1 MVIIA
6 QCMDNDSDDVISSQE
21 EPSPSEP
28 EHDVDQ
34 PSSDE
39 GVDSPSSDVDAD
51 DSDEPPQGESIED
64 TPADEVQD
72 VQPQI
77 PLPSE
82 NSEPQDDSSSQPS
95 PQLASLSKKSMA
107 FIIIMM
113 FITSILAVA
122 IANGFS
128 DQDDGENDSQDDEG
142 IFDLEYVPQ
151 LSDLPNCVESSAG
164 RIILVLDDAI
174 LYTCNNESWDG
185 TPLIPNTGDGSDRN
199 TSNEPVTMIETDD
212 VAPGGDCEN
221 GGVRILIG
229 IDQNDDGIL
238 QSNEITSTTSICNV
252 ENGEDGSNGSDG
264 ADGQNGTIGTSPS
277 NFVAQVSEEDPGL
290 DCQFGGSKVE

>member
-21 EPSPSEP
+21 EPSEP

-82 NSEPQDDSSSQPS
+82 NGEPQDDSSSQPS

-221 GGVRILIG
+221 GGVRILVG

-238 QSNEITSTTSICNV
+238 QSNEITSTTTICNG

-264 ADGQNGTIGTSPS
+264 ADGQNGTNGTSPS
-277 NFVAQVSEEDPGL
+277 NFLAQVSEEDPGL
-290 DCQFGGSKVE
+290 NC